1 MKTLQIGKTYKDGQG
16 YGYTIQPHAGEDCDL
31 FPFKGFQSDG
41 LTFDLFTEDG
51 KFFSSKRESEYNL
64 IIPDEPEQTT
74 ELTAEITKEEPK
86 VKHLDVILAIVQGTP
101 VQYDFTLTGTWHDY
115 EHNTGMSPVDHPEYN
130 WRIKPQPEPKR
141 TVVIGKRTVVAP
153 EVEAPAIGSEYWVMY
168 CDYIEEWNNDS
179 ADFALLL
186 EGRVFLDAK
195 DGRTCQVAIQALLL
209 GKD

>member
-1 MKTLQIGKTYKDGQG
+1 MQLPPLIAIRKDVMLGKPCLEGTRIPVYLILEKLD
-16 YGYTIQPHAGEDCDL
+16 
-31 FPFKGFQSDG
+31 
-41 LTFDLFTEDG
+41 
-51 KFFSSKRESEYNL
+51 KFAELKLS
-64 IIPDEPEQTT
+64 
-74 ELTAEITKEEPK
+74 ELTGVPAKAAEITKEEPK